1 VFQLDLDS
9 FCDLI
14 NEWIHGMLLIN
25 SLKRSKRIEIN
36 EHRVCCYEAVS
47 VNSQTF
53 VTLPFVL
60 FYLFYVLSFN
70 FKNPISKPFWN

>member
-25 SLKRSKRIEIN
+25 YLKRSKTYLRFYICENFILILMIISYTEVEQNSTLRSVCMEVLIE
-36 EHRVCCYEAVS
+36 Y
-47 VNSQTF
+47 
-53 VTLPFVL
+53 
-60 FYLFYVLSFN
+60 
-70 FKNPISKPFWN
+70 

>member
-25 SLKRSKRIEIN
+25 SLKRSKTYLRFKLCELQIDIN
-36 EHRVCCYEAVS
+36 EHRV
-47 VNSQTF
+47 
-53 VTLPFVL
+53 
-60 FYLFYVLSFN
+60 
-70 FKNPISKPFWN
+70 